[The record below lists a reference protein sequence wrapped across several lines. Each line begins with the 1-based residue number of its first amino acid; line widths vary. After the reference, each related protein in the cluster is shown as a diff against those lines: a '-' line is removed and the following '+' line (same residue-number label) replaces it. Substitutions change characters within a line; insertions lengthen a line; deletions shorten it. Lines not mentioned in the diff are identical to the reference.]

1 MKNQG
6 EIISLIVFVILT
18 LALGVTT
25 YFGFDKSSVTKAEL
39 ESAKSELAN
48 ATESA
53 DALAANLAIV
63 KTRAGFQPEDK
74 GADIVAAV
82 DGDSLFFDDLSSFS
96 IFLDVG

>member
-48 ATESA
+48 AT
-53 DALAANLAIV
+53 
-63 KTRAGFQPEDK
+63 
-74 GADIVAAV
+74 
-82 DGDSLFFDDLSSFS
+82 
-96 IFLDVG
+96 